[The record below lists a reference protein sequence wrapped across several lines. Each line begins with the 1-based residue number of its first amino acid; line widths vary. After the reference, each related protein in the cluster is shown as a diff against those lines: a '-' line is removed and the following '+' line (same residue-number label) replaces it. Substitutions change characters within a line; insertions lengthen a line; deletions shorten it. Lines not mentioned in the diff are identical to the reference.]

1 MGVGIIL
8 LYLFVLVY
16 IDENV
21 YFKVLL
27 IYFGIFFVGVVVGSG
42 FGFVVGGLILN
53 NVYVDIK

>member
-8 LYLFVLVY
+8 LYFFVFVY

-21 YFKVLL
+21 YFKVFF
-27 IYFGIFFVGVVVGSG
+27 IYFGIFFVVVIVGFG

-53 NVYVDIK
+53 EIYIYIN